1 MDAVLPPGHT
11 WRRPTPDDAE
21 GFYAL
26 VAAHNTAVVGF
37 ADFTL
42 DDARDQLTEPGF
54 DPSVDGWLVH
64 DAAGALV
71 GFGWTFGNG
80 DSDQVEGEVIAGDD
94 DVADWL
100 FGVVEER
107 ADEIVAA
114 LGHDGARLGIN
125 VYRDHVAQQARAEAR
140 GYRPATTFHRMRIDH
155 DGPVEPFELPPGVEI
170 AVGPGDGALR
180 REAHAVLMASFAD
193 HFGWV
198 QLPFDEWHARV
209 DSAASDDWS
218 QLKVAYVDG
227 VPAAM
232 LLGHNGFVADEDC
245 GYVRNVGV
253 LPEYRG
259 RGLARL
265 LLREAFVDDARR
277 GRQGTL
283 LHVDTNNTTP
293 ALGLYLG
300 SGMRPVLA
308 VDVWLL
314 TPETR
319 LRP

>member
-1 MDAVLPPGHT
+1 MDAALPPGHT

-54 DPSVDGWLVH
+54 DPSLDGWLVQ
-64 DAAGALV
+64 DSAGVLA
-71 GFGWTFGNG
+71 GFGWVFGEP
-80 DSDQVEGEVIAGDD
+80 DSDQVEIEVITGDTA
-94 DVADWL
+94 VADWL
-100 FGVVEER
+100 LGQILAR
-107 ADEIVAA
+107 AGELAA
-114 LGHDGARLGIN
+114 ASGHGGARIGLN
-125 VYRDHVAQQARAEAR
+125 VYREDADQRAWAEAR
-140 GYRPATTFHRMRIDH
+140 GFAPGTTFHRMRIDH
-155 DGPVEPFELPPGVEI
+155 EGPVDPPEVPDGVVVR
-170 AVGPGDGALR
+170 VGPGDEALR
-180 REAHAVLMASFAD
+180 RDAHQVLMASFAD

-198 QLPFDEWHARV
+198 QIGFDEWHERV
-209 DSAASDDWS
+209 SSAASDDWS
-218 QLKVAYVDG
+218 QLRVAYVDG

-232 LLGHNGFVADEDC
+232 GLGHNGFVEDENC

-253 LPEYRG
+253 LDAYRG

-265 LLREAFVDDARR
+265 LLQQAFAEDVRR
-277 GRQGTL
+277 GREGTL

-300 SGMRPVLA
+300 LGMRPVLV